1 MNKEVIVAGMKDT
14 YEINTIHVLLLSNRG
29 HSKLYSIEGG
39 NWIFLKIK
47 EQIISLLG
55 AICIHLFEIY
65 LIGIKVVRLF
75 SLYIVPQIEK
85 NLFLFTA
92 VNRDT
97 IWIGLCVLYPLIHQ
111 LLSTFIKSSLE
122 GKWICFIPSRVSG
135 FWWAFTRCT
144 FHKLRC
150 HLSPLSETLGPEP
163 RTSIIIIFVSGTSS

>member
-14 YEINTIHVLLLSNRG
+14 YEINTIDVLLPSNRG

-47 EQIISLLG
+47 KQIISLLG
-55 AICIHLFEIY
+55 AICFYLFEIY
-65 LIGIKVVRLF
+65 LIVIKVLRLF

-111 LLSTFIKSSLE
+111 LLSTFIKSSLG
-122 GKWICFIPSRVSG
+122 GKWIC